1 MAFDYFE
8 TSAKT
13 GTNVFAAFQK
23 LAYHVTEICNPQV
36 VGHNDTIIE
45 LFILFVYPSFWVYEW
60 ILSKLTKKQKQTN
73 NNLTNFNIFVY
84 ILIHVQRY
92 SF

>member
-45 LFILFVYPSFWVYEW
+45 LFCL
-60 ILSKLTKKQKQTN
+60 
-73 NNLTNFNIFVY
+73 Y
-84 ILIHVQRY
+84 IPHFEYMNGYLV
-92 SF
+92 S